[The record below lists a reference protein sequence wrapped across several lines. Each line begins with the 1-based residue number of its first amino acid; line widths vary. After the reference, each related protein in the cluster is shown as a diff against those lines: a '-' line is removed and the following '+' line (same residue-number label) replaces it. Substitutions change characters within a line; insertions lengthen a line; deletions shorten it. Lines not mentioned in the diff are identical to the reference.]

1 MVVRQIYE
9 WNCFCDTVINIKII
23 ISSDAQVG
31 SLNKSVLPGISQIK
45 LTPGVSAMVV

>member
-1 MVVRQIYE
+1 MVVRQIYG
-9 WNCFCDTVINIKII
+9 WDCFGDTVVNIKI

-31 SLNKSVLPGISQIK
+31 SLKKSVLPGISQIK

>member
-1 MVVRQIYE
+1 MVVRQIYG
-9 WNCFCDTVINIKII
+9 WDCFGDTVVNIKII

-31 SLNKSVLPGISQIK
+31 SPKKYVLPGISQIK